1 MRNKDLTIS
10 PFISH
15 KTKDGAEMRDYSG
28 RVTTKF
34 VKPHLTNKDIIM
46 KTSSL
51 DILCATDE
59 EEFYYEGSE
68 EPVPEGEPVGIDID
82 TSNGVELVLFANI
95 YWQPSE

>member
-46 KTSSL
+46 AS
-51 DILCATDE
+51 
-59 EEFYYEGSE
+59 
-68 EPVPEGEPVGIDID
+68 
-82 TSNGVELVLFANI
+82 
-95 YWQPSE
+95 

>member
-10 PFISH
+10 PFVSH
-15 KTKDGAEMRDYSG
+15 RTKDGAEMRDHKG
-28 RVTTKF
+28 KVTTKF

-59 EEFYYEGSE
+59 EEFYYEGSDE
-68 EPVPEGEPVGIDID
+68 LVPEGEPVGVDID
-82 TSNGVELVLFANI
+82 LGKDMELVLFSNI
-95 YWQPSE
+95 YWQQSE